1 MKAHSFL
8 SQALTHSNNAHIYIY
23 KQISIRIHSYTNLYV
38 SIYTDNKGT
47 VVN

>member
-1 MKAHSFL
+1 
-8 SQALTHSNNAHIYIY
+8 
-23 KQISIRIHSYTNLYV
+23 V